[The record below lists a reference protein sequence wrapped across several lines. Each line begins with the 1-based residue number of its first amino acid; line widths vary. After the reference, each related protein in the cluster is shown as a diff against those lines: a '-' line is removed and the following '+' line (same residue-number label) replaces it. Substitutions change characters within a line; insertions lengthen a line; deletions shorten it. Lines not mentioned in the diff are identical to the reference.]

1 MTTQGEMSYLT
12 NKWEHGLRERASFD
26 HEGKLFSMRQSR
38 FENIFCSLKLP
49 RKFDHD

>member
-26 HEGKLFSMRQSR
+26 HEGKLFSMRAT
-38 FENIFCSLKLP
+38 ESL
-49 RKFDHD
+49 RKHLLFTKIAEEI